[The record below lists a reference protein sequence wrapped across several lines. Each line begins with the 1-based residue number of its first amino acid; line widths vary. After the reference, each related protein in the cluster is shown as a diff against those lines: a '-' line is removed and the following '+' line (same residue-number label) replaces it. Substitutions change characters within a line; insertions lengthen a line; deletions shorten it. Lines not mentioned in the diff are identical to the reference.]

1 MKTSKGLK
9 FITLSILVAL
19 SMTSCSLSRKDDTT
33 NKDNSSDTDKGNTDS
48 GNTSGGDSAGGN
60 TSGGDSTGGN
70 TSGGDSAGGNTSGG
84 DSTGGNTSG
93 GDSTGGNTSGG
104 DGDSDTLVETF
115 TITYVVN
122 GGTEVTSAT
131 INKGSVVQNIPTTTK
146 TGYTFDG
153 WYSDKSL
160 TTIYDFSKAVTSN
173 VTLYAKWT
181 EIKSGDIINTVSGYA
196 EGIYAIFNETTP
208 TSSAIK
214 VEVKKSSD
222 STYTRIDNNLVRSA
236 STSTARVDVLGL
248 SAGLYDLKVT
258 NSSGEY
264 EERTNIQVSAYDRSG
279 YAHFNKTDGVGAYN
293 DDGTLKN
300 NAVVVYV
307 NDSNKNSVE
316 ATIAGKT
323 YTGLANIMQAQYKS
337 NYPLVIRFLGSV
349 KTTQWNYID
358 TASVYGAGN
367 TEARVT
373 KQNTL
378 FNTASGWASNKLT
391 ESYII
396 SNGLN
401 SMSNDINNGITKLNG
416 LTNRII
422 RSTTEEYGSNSYV
435 YDSYFND
442 LDVGS
447 AKNVTI
453 EGVGDD
459 AELYQWGF
467 TFSKCNSLEVR
478 NLTFTSYTEDAIGIQ
493 GGSNS
498 DMDYSAFWIHN
509 STFNPGVNNWDVTDE
524 NDKKDGDG
532 STDFKYAHNLTIS
545 YVRYNKTHKTALIG
559 GGDNHCQYNLTFHHN
574 FYNQC
579 SSRQPL
585 LRQAN
590 VHMYNNYYYKSS
602 TAQDIRANA
611 FAYSEYNYFDNCT
624 AAQKVTTN
632 DTYTKTAIKSY
643 NDEYSG
649 SNNTTAA
656 TKVTSRDTT
665 VSGLCKPDNGKTDY
679 TNFDTS
685 TSLFYYDS
693 VNKVSKVAYLSSA
706 SQAKLDCQNYAG
718 ATSKYNVISQ
728 STDTIDK
735 GDDSDTTTS
744 FTTVLNEDFSSDV
757 SVTTLTSN
765 TVPTTQGIYMYTNAA
780 DDTNNYIK
788 VDDNKLLIYDDSES
802 TTYGYYI
809 YQDTYDSGIVKYSI
823 DFTPQTKNGS
833 WTFISFI
840 TDDGEIGLRT
850 DSNKNIGVT
859 TDGTNI
865 TTLNTAIAENTTYSF
880 TLTVNYN
887 TNTMTITLLDNTVS
901 LTKANSIS
909 GIKFMTAGSASRSF
923 SVDNIK
929 VEKSN

>member
-1 MKTSKGLK
+1 MKRFKGIVFL
-9 FITLSILVAL
+9 TLSMLLAISV
-19 SMTSCSLSRKDDTT
+19 TSCNTINNNDNKDNKSDTDNSNNNDNNTEDNTNKDDT
-33 NKDNSSDTDKGNTDS
+33 NTD
-48 GNTSGGDSAGGN
+48 GGN
-60 TSGGDSTGGN
+60 TSGSDSTGGN
-70 TSGGDSAGGNTSGG
+70 TSGGDSAGGDTSGG
-84 DSTGGNTSG
+84 N
-93 GDSTGGNTSGG
+93 
-104 DGDSDTLVETF
+104 GDSDTLVETF

-160 TTIYDFSKAVTSN
+160 TTVYDFSKAVTSN
-173 VTLYAKWT
+173 LTLYAKWT
-181 EIKSGDIINTVSGYA
+181 EIKVGNVINTVSGYA

-208 TSSAIK
+208 TSTTIK

-222 STYTRIDNNLVRSA
+222 SAYTRIDNSLVRSA

-307 NDSNKNSVE
+307 NDSNKNTVK
-316 ATIAGKT
+316 ATIAGKE
-323 YTGLANIMQAQYKS
+323 YTGITQIMQAQYKS
-337 NYPLVIRFLGSV
+337 SYPLVVRFLGSV

-358 TASVYGAGN
+358 TATVYGAGN

-373 KQNTL
+373 EQNTL
-378 FNTASGWASNKLT
+378 FNAASGWASNKLT

-396 SNGLN
+396 SSGLN
-401 SMSNDINNGITKLNG
+401 SMSNDINNGITQLNG

-422 RSTTEEYGSNSYV
+422 RSTTKEYGSNSYV

-493 GGSNS
+493 GGSNN

-545 YVRYNKTHKTALIG
+545 YVRYNKTHKTSLIG
-559 GGDNHCQYNLTFHHN
+559 GGDSHCQYNLTFHHN

-624 AAQKVTTN
+624 VAQKVTTS

-649 SNNTTAA
+649 SKNTTAA

-665 VSGLCKPDNGKTDY
+665 VSGLCKPDNGSTDY
-679 TNFDTS
+679 TNFDTNS
-685 TSLFYYDS
+685 TLFYYDS
-693 VNKVSKVAYLSSA
+693 TNKVSKVSYLSTA
-706 SQAKLDCQNYAG
+706 AQAKLDCQNYAG
-718 ATSKYNVISQ
+718 ATSKYNVMPQ
-728 STDTIDK
+728 STDTDK

-765 TVPTTQGIYMYTNAA
+765 TAPTTQGVYMYTNAA

-788 VDDNKLLIYDDSES
+788 VDEGKLLIYDDSES

-809 YQDTYDSGIVKYSI
+809 YENTYNSGIVKYSI
-823 DFTPQTKNGS
+823 DFIPQTKNGS
-833 WTFISFI
+833 WTFISFV
-840 TDDGEIGLRT
+840 TDDGEISLRT

-859 TDGTNI
+859 TDGGTNI
-865 TTLNTAIAENTTYSF
+865 TTLNTEVAENTTYSF
-880 TLTVNYN
+880 TLTVDYN
-887 TNTMTITLLDNTVS
+887 TNTTTITLLDNTVS
-901 LTKANSIS
+901 LTIANSIS